1 MFRMLAVEPGRL
13 LARRCA
19 FAVVTALLGFASP
32 APAQP
37 PGYPQYCCTGAG
49 RFGPFSNGSIGRGER
64 CSAVAPNGR
73 RYVGRACDGPPD
85 PGTIGPMANKGYAN
99 SCCTDAG
106 IYGPDAGAT
115 WQEGDGCAAVVAGK
129 RVSGTACYSAAATG
143 ARFRIESVFAL
154 APCTGPGVVVRD

>member
-1 MFRMLAVEPGRL
+1 MFRMVAVEPRRL

-19 FAVVTALLGFASP
+19 FAVVATLLGFA
-32 APAQP
+32 AAAAAQA

-64 CSAVAPNGR
+64 CSAAANGR

-85 PGTIGPMANKGYAN
+85 AGTIGPMENKGYAN

-106 IYGPDAGAT
+106 IYGPFADAT
-115 WQEGDGCAAVVAGK
+115 WQEGDSCAAVVAGK
-129 RVSGTACYSAAATG
+129 RVSGMACYSAAGTG

-154 APCTGPGVVVRD
+154 APCAALGVVVRD